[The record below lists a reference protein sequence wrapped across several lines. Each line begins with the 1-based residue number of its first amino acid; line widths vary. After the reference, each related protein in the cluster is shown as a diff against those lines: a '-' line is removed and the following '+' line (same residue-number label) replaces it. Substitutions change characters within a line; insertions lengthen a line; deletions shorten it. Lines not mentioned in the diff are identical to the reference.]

1 MRFILNRLNIMLPE
15 VYWICYMM
23 ECEFAISFAANV
35 NLEKMA
41 FDRGGCYGEA
51 EGRRD
56 DTRR

>member
-1 MRFILNRLNIMLPE
+1 MLPE

-23 ECEFAISFAANV
+23 ECEFAIYFAANV

-51 EGRRD
+51 EGRRE